1 MNKTHK
7 KIINKIGNTYKN
19 YINISLDNEAG
30 ILNLKLDK
38 FANIELKLKNATQN
52 IDESLK
58 EFVNELSTSSFIQI
72 KEVPNGYLISS
83 FIGSKKG
90 SQKITA
96 FCEDID
102 FTTEFYDYSQIKI
115 SEDENIDNYRVRLGV
130 KQARNLLSKHALLG
144 DENLN
149 DIEKNLLKYAMLI
162 AILNSAQDD
171 ETYDMESICS
181 IYDLFLK
188 YDNNYEKI
196 EFLEQALKA
205 TESYAGKIQ
214 EIDEIKNIIEEY
226 IEIQHE
232 LDKNTKN
239 TKNFNFDEFQKKI
252 KKYQEK
258 CYYYKPLYKVYA
270 DFTLEVKKACKDFK
284 NPTKT
289 LETDYSISIRNYIDS
304 QVIPVLKQSG
314 FEGEYPYFTYKSH
327 KKLYTLGFEINS
339 NKTLVKYDDRKIN
352 SKKIINLLKN
362 VEPRDINIEDVGVY
376 LVDKCSDIVDIARSV
391 NEFLEELKIQKIS
404 EYGQTQKEH
413 KNQNNSV
420 VNEENNQASDIGDNK
435 SNKEA
440 NESNFVMQDK
450 DYIKLKKMWYDEED
464 ELLNMYN
471 MQAEFFEHGKHA
483 LGAIVIANEKLYKWG
498 ILDLPACIVYSFDK
512 YYNDAENMK
521 ELDNIANQL
530 ADLRGRR
537 QENNTLKQIVYILES
552 EVERAFGIK
561 LPYDMTNGRDVFF
574 STVMI
579 PRKYLPK
586 KKVDRA
592 VYPFNILVGIRPD
605 AMLVPHWYW

>member
-1 MNKTHK
+1 MNKNHQV
-7 KIINKIGNTYKN
+7 IINNIGNTYKN
-19 YINISLDNEAG
+19 YINISLNEDMDT
-30 ILNLKLDK
+30 INLKLDK
-38 FANIELKLKNATQN
+38 FANIELKLKNTTKD
-52 IDESLK
+52 IDESLQ
-58 EFVNELSTSSFIQI
+58 ESVNELSTSSFIQI
-72 KEVPNGYLISS
+72 KDVPNGYLISS

-90 SQKITA
+90 NRKITA

-102 FTTEFYDYSQIKI
+102 FNIEFYDYSQIKI

-162 AILNSAQDD
+162 VILNSAQDD
-171 ETYDMESICS
+171 EKYDMESICS

-188 YDNNYEKI
+188 YDNKYEKI

-205 TESYAGKIQ
+205 TELYTDKIQ
-214 EIDEIKNIIEEY
+214 EINEIKKIIEDY
-226 IEIQHE
+226 IAIQHE

-239 TKNFNFDEFQKKI
+239 TKNFNFEEFQNKI

-284 NPTKT
+284 NPTENLK
-289 LETDYSISIRNYIDS
+289 TDYSISIRNYIDS

-314 FEGEYPYFTYKSH
+314 FEGEYPYFTYKSY

-352 SKKIINLLKN
+352 SKKIVNLLEN
-362 VEPRDINIEDVGVY
+362 IEPKDINVEDVGVY
-376 LVDKCSDIVDIARSV
+376 LVDKCSDIADIARSV
-391 NEFLEELKIQKIS
+391 NEFLDELKTQKIA
-404 EYGQTQKEH
+404 EYGQTQKEN
-413 KNQNNSV
+413 KNQDSSMSKKENKINNLGS
-420 VNEENNQASDIGDNK
+420 NK
-435 SNKEA
+435 SNEDA
-440 NESNFVMQDK
+440 NKSSFIMQDR

-471 MQAEFFEHGKHA
+471 IQAEFFEHGQHA
-483 LGAIVIANEKLYKWG
+483 LGAIVAANEKLYKWG
-498 ILDLPACIVYSFDK
+498 ILDLPAFIVYSLDE
-512 YYNDAENMK
+512 YYNDVENMQ
-521 ELDNIANQL
+521 ELVNIAYQVGEL
-530 ADLRGRR
+530 SGRR
-537 QENNTLKQIVYILES
+537 QEDNNLKQIVYALET
-552 EVERAFGIK
+552 EVDRAFGIK

-574 STVMI
+574 TSVMI

-586 KKVDRA
+586 KKIDRA
-592 VYPFNILVGIRPD
+592 VYPFNILVGRRPD

>member
-1 MNKTHK
+1 
-7 KIINKIGNTYKN
+7 
-19 YINISLDNEAG
+19 
-30 ILNLKLDK
+30 
-38 FANIELKLKNATQN
+38 
-52 IDESLK
+52 
-58 EFVNELSTSSFIQI
+58 
-72 KEVPNGYLISS
+72 
-83 FIGSKKG
+83 
-90 SQKITA
+90 
-96 FCEDID
+96 
-102 FTTEFYDYSQIKI
+102 
-115 SEDENIDNYRVRLGV
+115 
-130 KQARNLLSKHALLG
+130 
-144 DENLN
+144 
-149 DIEKNLLKYAMLI
+149 MLI

-339 NKTLVKYDDRKIN
+339 NKMLVKYDDRKIN

-420 VNEENNQASDIGDNK
+420 ANEENNQASDIGDNK

>member
-102 FTTEFYDYSQIKI
+102 FNTEFYDYSQIKI

-149 DIEKNLLKYAMLI
+149 DIEKELIKYAMLI

-586 KKVDRA
+586 KKV
-592 VYPFNILVGIRPD
+592 
-605 AMLVPHWYW
+605 VPHWYW

>member
-7 KIINKIGNTYKN
+7 QIINKIGNTYKN

-52 IDESLK
+52 IDESLN

-102 FTTEFYDYSQIKI
+102 FNIEFYDYSKIKI

-130 KQARNLLSKHALLG
+130 KQVRNLLSKHALLG

-149 DIEKNLLKYAMLI
+149 DIEKELIKYAMLI

-314 FEGEYPYFTYKSH
+314 FEGEYPYFTHKSH

-352 SKKIINLLKN
+352 SKKIVNLLKN

-420 VNEENNQASDIGDNK
+420 SNKENNQSSDINNK
-435 SNKEA
+435 DA
-440 NESNFVMQDK
+440 NESSFIMKDK

-574 STVMI
+574 TIVMI

-592 VYPFNILVGIRPD
+592 VYPFNILVGRRPD

>member
-58 EFVNELSTSSFIQI
+58 EFVNELSTSSFI
-72 KEVPNGYLISS
+72 
-83 FIGSKKG
+83 GSKKG

-102 FTTEFYDYSQIKI
+102 FNIEFYDYSQIKI

>member
-52 IDESLK
+52 IDEGLK

-72 KEVPNGYLISS
+72 KKVPNGYLISS

-102 FTTEFYDYSQIKI
+102 FNIEFYDYSKIKI

-130 KQARNLLSKHALLG
+130 KQVRNLLSKHALLG

-149 DIEKNLLKYAMLI
+149 DIEKELIKYAMLI

-239 TKNFNFDEFQKKI
+239 TKNFNFEEFQKKI

-314 FEGEYPYFTYKSH
+314 FEGEYPYFTHKSH

-352 SKKIINLLKN
+352 SKKIVNLLKN

-420 VNEENNQASDIGDNK
+420 SNKENNQSSDINNK
-435 SNKEA
+435 DA
-440 NESNFVMQDK
+440 NESSFIMKDK

-471 MQAEFFEHGKHA
+471 MQAEFFEHGKQA

-574 STVMI
+574 TSVMI

-592 VYPFNILVGIRPD
+592 VYPFNILVGRRPD

>member
-7 KIINKIGNTYKN
+7 QIINKIGNTYKN

-52 IDESLK
+52 IDESLN

-102 FTTEFYDYSQIKI
+102 FNIEFYDYSKIKI

-130 KQARNLLSKHALLG
+130 KQVRNLLSKHALLG

-149 DIEKNLLKYAMLI
+149 DIEKELIKYAMLI

-352 SKKIINLLKN
+352 SKKIVNLLKN

-420 VNEENNQASDIGDNK
+420 SNKENNQSSDINNK
-435 SNKEA
+435 DA
-440 NESNFVMQDK
+440 NESSFIMKDK

-471 MQAEFFEHGKHA
+471 MQAEFFEHGKQA

-574 STVMI
+574 TIVMI

-592 VYPFNILVGIRPD
+592 VYPFNILVGRRPD

>member
-102 FTTEFYDYSQIKI
+102 FNTEFYDYSQIKI

-214 EIDEIKNIIEEY
+214 EIDDIKNI
-226 IEIQHE
+226 
-232 LDKNTKN
+232 
-239 TKNFNFDEFQKKI
+239 
-252 KKYQEK
+252 
-258 CYYYKPLYKVYA
+258 
-270 DFTLEVKKACKDFK
+270 LE
-284 NPTKT
+284 
-289 LETDYSISIRNYIDS
+289 S
-304 QVIPVLKQSG
+304 
-314 FEGEYPYFTYKSH
+314 
-327 KKLYTLGFEINS
+327 
-339 NKTLVKYDDRKIN
+339 YD
-352 SKKIINLLKN
+352 
-362 VEPRDINIEDVGVY
+362 
-376 LVDKCSDIVDIARSV
+376 
-391 NEFLEELKIQKIS
+391 
-404 EYGQTQKEH
+404 
-413 KNQNNSV
+413 
-420 VNEENNQASDIGDNK
+420 
-435 SNKEA
+435 
-440 NESNFVMQDK
+440 
-450 DYIKLKKMWYDEED
+450 YDEVIHAD
-464 ELLNMYN
+464 NMVI
-471 MQAEFFEHGKHA
+471 
-483 LGAIVIANEKLYKWG
+483 LGG
-498 ILDLPACIVYSFDK
+498 
-512 YYNDAENMK
+512 
-521 ELDNIANQL
+521 
-530 ADLRGRR
+530 
-537 QENNTLKQIVYILES
+537 ES
-552 EVERAFGIK
+552 HE
-561 LPYDMTNGRDVFF
+561 
-574 STVMI
+574 
-579 PRKYLPK
+579 
-586 KKVDRA
+586 
-592 VYPFNILVGIRPD
+592 
-605 AMLVPHWYW
+605 

>member
-1 MNKTHK
+1 MNKNHQV
-7 KIINKIGNTYKN
+7 IINNIGNTYKT
-19 YINISLDNEAG
+19 YINISLNEDMNT
-30 ILNLKLDK
+30 INLKLDK
-38 FANIELKLKNATQN
+38 FANIELKLKNTTKD
-52 IDESLK
+52 IDESLQ
-58 EFVNELSTSSFIQI
+58 ESVNELSTLSFIQI
-72 KEVPNGYLISS
+72 KDVPNGYLISS

-90 SQKITA
+90 NRKITA

-102 FTTEFYDYSQIKI
+102 FNIEFYDYSQIKI

-205 TESYAGKIQ
+205 TELYTNKIQ
-214 EIDEIKNIIEEY
+214 EINEIKNIIEEY

-420 VNEENNQASDIGDNK
+420 ANEENNQASDIGDNK

-574 STVMI
+574 TSVMI

-586 KKVDRA
+586 KKLDRA
-592 VYPFNILVGIRPD
+592 VYPFNILVGRRPD

>member
-1 MNKTHK
+1 M
-7 KIINKIGNTYKN
+7 
-19 YINISLDNEAG
+19 
-30 ILNLKLDK
+30 
-38 FANIELKLKNATQN
+38 
-52 IDESLK
+52 
-58 EFVNELSTSSFIQI
+58 
-72 KEVPNGYLISS
+72 PNGYLISS

-102 FTTEFYDYSQIKI
+102 FNTEFYDYSQIKI

-404 EYGQTQKEH
+404 EYGQKEH

-420 VNEENNQASDIGDNK
+420 ANEENNQASDIGDNK

-586 KKVDRA
+586 KKVDRS

>member
-102 FTTEFYDYSQIKI
+102 FNIEFYDYSQIKI

-327 KKLYTLGFEINS
+327 KKLYTLGFEINPH
-339 NKTLVKYDDRKIN
+339 KTLVKYDYRKIN